1 MKDAYSSHDDKSKK
15 IDGYDEWEI
24 SSAVDTL
31 IKAKEIQKDEKLLK
45 LVRIELKKRK
55 DAVDDALTEE
65 QVEDKVG
72 KKLKE
77 TFGG

>member
-1 MKDAYSSHDDKSKK
+1 MDCYPDDKSKK